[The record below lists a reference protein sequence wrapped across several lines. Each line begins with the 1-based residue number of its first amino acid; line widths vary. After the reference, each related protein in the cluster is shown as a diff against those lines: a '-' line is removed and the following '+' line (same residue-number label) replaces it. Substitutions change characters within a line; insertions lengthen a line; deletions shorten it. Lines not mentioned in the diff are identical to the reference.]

1 MASSSQLNTT
11 KRVWWGFLL
20 LVPLLAVLLLSIGA
34 PALPVSLIATAIP
47 IYVTHRLLQGEWRSR
62 RVVAPLFV
70 VSVVAAVVIVFT
82 DPSKSTAMYIPY
94 WVSTVLG
101 FYFLTAPLVMTAFVL
116 VELHRVNFR
125 S

>member
-1 MASSSQLNTT
+1 MATSSQLTT
-11 KRVWWGFLL
+11 SKRVWWSFLL
-20 LVPLLAVLLLSIGA
+20 FVPLLAVLLLSVGA

-47 IYVTHRLLQGEWRSR
+47 IYVTHRLLQSEWRSR
-62 RVVAPLFV
+62 RVVTPLFV
-70 VSVVAAVVIVFT
+70 LSVVAAVVIVFT

-116 VELHRVNFR
+116 VELHRVNWR
-125 S
+125 G

>member
-1 MASSSQLNTT
+1 MATSSQLTTT
-11 KRVWWGFLL
+11 KRVWWVFLL
-20 LVPLLAVLLLSIGA
+20 LVPLLAVVLLSVGA
-34 PALPVSLIATAIP
+34 PALPLSLTATAIP
-47 IYVTHRLLQGEWRSR
+47 IYITHRLLQGEWRSR
-62 RVVAPLFV
+62 RVVTPLFV
-70 VSVVAAVVIVFT
+70 MSAVAAVIIVFT

-101 FYFLTAPLVMTAFVL
+101 FYFMTAPLVMTAFVL

>member
-1 MASSSQLNTT
+1 MSA
-11 KRVWWGFLL
+11 
-20 LVPLLAVLLLSIGA
+20 
-34 PALPVSLIATAIP
+34 
-47 IYVTHRLLQGEWRSR
+47 
-62 RVVAPLFV
+62 
-70 VSVVAAVVIVFT
+70 VAAVIIVFT

-101 FYFLTAPLVMTAFVL
+101 FYFMTAPLVMTAFVL